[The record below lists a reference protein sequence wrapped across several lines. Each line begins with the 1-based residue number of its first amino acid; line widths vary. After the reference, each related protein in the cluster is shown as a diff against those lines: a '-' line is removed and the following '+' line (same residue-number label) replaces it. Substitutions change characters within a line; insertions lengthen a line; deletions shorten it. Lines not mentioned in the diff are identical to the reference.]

1 MAMHKSLFDLSIE
14 ETTSTEMPHTVK
26 FSNETGTGSMIICP
40 LFWVQ
45 SCIITICTLHSL
57 RKPRHQCGMSLRSTT
72 AAWGVTSAVLGQIA
86 AAIWQ
91 QGILRCVQR
100 RAKVVLLLSAAALP
114 RHHHPTGSGCDFAGN
129 VETNGMVRRRP

>member
-1 MAMHKSLFDLSIE
+1 M
-14 ETTSTEMPHTVK
+14 T
-26 FSNETGTGSMIICP
+26 ICP
-40 LFWVQ
+40 LFSGAELYYNDMHLV
-45 SCIITICTLHSL
+45 SFDEAPAPARNVIEINHC
-57 RKPRHQCGMSLRSTT
+57 
-72 AAWGVTSAVLGQIA
+72 AWGVTSAVLGKIA

-129 VETNGMVRRRP
+129 AETNGMVRRRP